1 MEKTKRFAHTTE
13 EAGSRTKDGTTVDKV
28 VLTLERKK
36 CISCGAEQQDDGSLP
51 CGH

>member
-1 MEKTKRFAHTTE
+1 MKTIAHTPE
-13 EAGSRTKDGTTVDKV
+13 EAGSRTKAGTTVDKV

-36 CISCGAEQQDDGSLP
+36 CISCGAGEQDDGSLP